1 MKCLGYH
8 YQYRLGMLKIQK
20 ATKECQITDD
30 LDVEID
36 DNFSTVGDVI
46 GVVEDDDSG
55 TLGFSRSELAHSQ
68 TEMPA

>member
-1 MKCLGYH
+1 M
-8 YQYRLGMLKIQK
+8 QK

-46 GVVEDDDSG
+46 GVEDDDSG

>member
-1 MKCLGYH
+1 M
-8 YQYRLGMLKIQK
+8 QK